1 MFKLNGIKFNG
12 KSLFLEEAMFTA
24 RNWTTATKTVVV
36 NNFLENQDLFKK
48 PSVMSENSTSKSG
61 DTYYNKINEV

>member
-1 MFKLNGIKFNG
+1 MALNLMEKVYFW
-12 KSLFLEEAMFTA
+12 KKPCSLA

-36 NNFLENQDLFKK
+36 NNFLENQGLFKK